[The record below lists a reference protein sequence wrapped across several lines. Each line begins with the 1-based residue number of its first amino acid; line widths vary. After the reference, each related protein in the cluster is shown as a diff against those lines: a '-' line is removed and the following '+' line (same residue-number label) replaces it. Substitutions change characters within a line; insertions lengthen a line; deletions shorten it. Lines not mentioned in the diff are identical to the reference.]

1 MMPLRFT
8 MIFMLFCKRTTRI
21 GTDFFYF
28 IMTLG
33 KNSSLVSSKKLQDS
47 TVASNCFP
55 KYFCSIQVS
64 LQDIYFLFFEFCS
77 TANQLP
83 SDYDSEMCVFSNCK
97 WVMYYCKF
105 AEYLNV
111 VQILQFLIV

>member
-1 MMPLRFT
+1 VKKQQGSGP
-8 MIFMLFCKRTTRI
+8 IFLFHNDTWKKI
-21 GTDFFYF
+21 KF
-28 IMTLG
+28 G
-33 KNSSLVSSKKLQDS
+33 KFKKLQDS